1 MRGLG
6 GILVGYTLRYLA
18 QAGETGR
25 QATGGFY
32 SPHLPPRIHKHHQR
46 YPDRLGVLSHWATTV
61 SGIVTRSDNHSGIVT
76 GSDSHTIDVGRVEKD
91 FSDVCQGVVGD

>member
-1 MRGLG
+1 M
-6 GILVGYTLRYLA
+6 GYTLRYLA

-32 SPHLPPRIHKHHQR
+32 SPLLPPRIHKHHQR
-46 YPDRLGVLSHWATTV
+46 RYPDRPPRCVVALGDN
-61 SGIVTRSDNHSGIVT
+61 SGIVTRSDHHSGIVMR
-76 GSDSHTIDVGRVEKD
+76 SDSHSIDVGRVEKD